1 MLIQITKTI
10 TSAQIHPWF
19 HKRWFNFLDLIL
31 KLYKKKI
38 NNKIQSIKIGG
49 IKEGQNHP
57 LTCKHQTKVDSSL
70 QNLITQLLNKITI
83 KTIQ

>member
-10 TSAQIHPWF
+10 TSALIHQWC

-38 NNKIQSIKIGG
+38 NNRIQSIKIDG

-57 LTCKHQTKVDSSL
+57 LICKHQIKVDSSL
-70 QNLITQLLNKITI
+70 QNLITQLQNKNMI
-83 KTIQ
+83 KTIL